1 MKFFLSGL
9 TNFSMNLALIIDA
22 FIEADKLGFD
32 GALLP
37 DHYMWG
43 RMQFMHKG
51 RGGGHPGGNVMHGRM
66 GTGGHPGG
74 NVVHGRMGAG
84 GHFSGNNATIET
96 WVMLSYLAGKTK
108 QIRLG
113 TLVTPI
119 PFRSPGILAKM
130 VSTLDVLSNGR
141 VVLGVGAGW
150 SKEEFEGYSEWDE
163 PKVRVDK
170 TKEGLELMIK
180 LWTQDTVTFE
190 GKYYRAKTAV
200 LEPKPVQK
208 PYPQLLFGGR
218 GDRMLK
224 LAGRYADIC
233 YIMSQTPEYYE
244 EMKDKVLR
252 AAERANRADKI
263 AFMIGAMGSRLP
275 YDSMEYSKRV
285 EMAVETGASYFLT
298 AFPRTEIIESMRNF
312 SKEIMPSFKE

>member
-9 TNFSMNLALIIDA
+9 GNWAKDLSLTTEAIV
-22 FIEADKLGFD
+22 EADRLGFD
-32 GALLP
+32 GAVMP

-43 RMQFMHKG
+43 EMKWHK
-51 RGGGHPGGNVMHGRM
+51 RPD
-66 GTGGHPGG
+66 
-74 NVVHGRMGAG
+74 
-84 GHFSGNNATIET
+84 SNATLET
-96 WVMLSYLAGKTK
+96 WVMLSYLAAKTE

-119 PFRSPGILAKM
+119 PFRPPSVLAKM
-130 VSTLDVLSNGR
+130 VATLDVLSKGR

-150 SKEEFEGYSEWDE
+150 SQVEFEGYSEWNE

-180 LWTQDTVTFE
+180 LWTQDKVTSD
-190 GKYYRAKTAV
+190 GKYYSAKAAI
-200 LEPKPVQK
+200 LEPKPIQK

-233 YIMSQTPEYYE
+233 YVPQFQSPESYAE
-244 EMKDKVLR
+244 GKEKVLK
-252 AAERANRADKI
+252 AAKRVNRANTI
-263 AFMIGAMGSRLP
+263 AFMAGAMGSTGP
-275 YDSMEYSKRV
+275 YNSKEYRGKV
-285 EMAVETGASYFLT
+285 EAAEETGASYFLT
-298 AFPRTEIIESMRNF
+298 SFPRNEEIIDSMRKF
-312 SKEIMPSFKE
+312 AKEVIPSFI

>member
-9 TNFSMNLALIIDA
+9 GNWARDLSLITEAI
-22 FIEADKLGFD
+22 IEADQLGFD
-32 GALLP
+32 GAVMP

-43 RMQFMHKG
+43 EMEWHK
-51 RGGGHPGGNVMHGRM
+51 RPD
-66 GTGGHPGG
+66 
-74 NVVHGRMGAG
+74 
-84 GHFSGNNATIET
+84 SNATLET
-96 WVMLSYLAGKTK
+96 WVMLSYLAAKTA

-119 PFRSPGILAKM
+119 PFRPPSVLAKM
-130 VSTLDVLSNGR
+130 VATLDVLSKGR

-150 SKEEFEGYSEWDE
+150 SQVEFEGYSEWNE

-170 TKEGLELMIK
+170 TEEGLELMIR
-180 LWTQDTVTFE
+180 LWTQDKVTFG
-190 GKYYRAKTAV
+190 GKYYSAKAAV

-233 YIMSQTPEYYE
+233 YVPQFQSHESAAE
-244 EMKDKVLR
+244 GKEKVLK
-252 AAERANRADKI
+252 AAKRANRANAI
-263 AFMIGAMGSRLP
+263 AFMAGAVGSAGP
-275 YDSMEYSKRV
+275 YNSKEYREKV
-285 EMAVETGASYFLT
+285 EAAAETGASYFLT
-298 AFPRTEIIESMRNF
+298 SFPRNEEIIDSMSRFAN
-312 SKEIMPSFKE
+312 EVIPSFR